1 VPETFDPGTV
11 DLVSIPQS
19 GLVVDLHIV
28 QDRPWTGSDE
38 QLTTLQQKINNY
50 VSFALDGPLVATYP
64 ATDGLAWR
72 IVIVSREGPPDART
86 SSILD
91 QVASAVRQ
99 YGGELVTYRP
109 PPPSI

>member
-1 VPETFDPGTV
+1 MPDTFDPGTV
-11 DLVSIPQS
+11 DIVSIPQS

-28 QDRPWTGSDE
+28 QDSPWTGSDE
-38 QLTTLQQKINNY
+38 QLTTLQQKIHNY
-50 VSFALDGPLVATYP
+50 VSFAIDGPLVATYP
-64 ATDGLAWR
+64 ETDGLPWR

-99 YGGELVTYRP
+99 YGGELLA
-109 PPPSI
+109 